1 MSGGGVGVVPDVIGM
16 VTIGPSKIGPSSPI
30 AGSSTIG
37 PSKIGPSSSVGIVSD
52 RHVQDRI
59 VLGEQVI
66 ELFDRGS
73 RWLRLPVAF
82 GDVEGVDLAA
92 EAEQREQ
99 AAGAEQGA
107 ESGGNA
113 ETPHGR
119 DGWNGEWYMGFS
131 VFRGGPHGVCRTAHH
146 GAP

>member
-1 MSGGGVGVVPDVIGM
+1 M
-16 VTIGPSKIGPSSPI
+16 VTIGPSKIGPSVSPSGI
-30 AGSSTIG
+30 ETIG

-82 GDVEGVDLAA
+82 GDVEGVDRAA
-92 EAEQREQ
+92 GPEQREQ
-99 AAGAEQGA
+99 AAGAEQGT
-107 ESGGNA
+107 ESSGNA
-113 ETPHGR
+113 EAPNGR
-119 DGWNGEWYMGFS
+119 EVG
-131 VFRGGPHGVCRTAHH
+131 T
-146 GAP
+146 